1 VTFSATPYGST
12 RRFQRAAAAL
22 AVATVATVA
31 IPAAAGAANQPE
43 RVWVPASTMEITE
56 TIRCPGDGQHYC
68 VEKSGLSVSGHY
80 APKNAGNPF
89 LASIAGNVLAGY
101 CPSGLHSW
109 GAADWIDYLELRNFV
124 GGVLVHAEVDGQ
136 TAWNG
141 STACTAAVT
150 NHSWT
155 GWTWMVRKVS
165 GPGSFWSYTNNAN
178 VTWENVC
185 AGGPFGQNWTAYL
198 RQDTTAAGRLSG
210 GNFSNGNGC

>member
-101 CPSGLHSW
+101 CPSGFHSW
-109 GAADWIDYLELRNFV
+109 GAADWIDYLELRKF
-124 GGVLVHAEVDGQ
+124 LVIHQQRQRHLGKRVRGWPVWSKLDGI
-136 TAWNG
+136 
-141 STACTAAVT
+141 STAVHHSLGPAV
-150 NHSWT
+150 
-155 GWTWMVRKVS
+155 GWKL
-165 GPGSFWSYTNNAN
+165 
-178 VTWENVC
+178 
-185 AGGPFGQNWTAYL
+185 Q
-198 RQDTTAAGRLSG
+198 
-210 GNFSNGNGC
+210 